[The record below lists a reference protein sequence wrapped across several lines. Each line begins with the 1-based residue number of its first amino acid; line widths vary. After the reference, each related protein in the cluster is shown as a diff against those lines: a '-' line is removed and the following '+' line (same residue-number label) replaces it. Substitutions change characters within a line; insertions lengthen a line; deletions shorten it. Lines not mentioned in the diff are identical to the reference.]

1 MTLFLFLAPIGCR
14 LAMILFPYLD
24 REAMTG
30 PLARQVKCMLK
41 RFKVEP
47 HADIHVPSNGGNAEL
62 RMRNNYYAGSKLT
75 NVVQTLVVGWYGP
88 LDMRPSYLR
97 D

>member
-1 MTLFLFLAPIGCR
+1 MTK
-14 LAMILFPYLD
+14 
-24 REAMTG
+24 

-41 RFKVEP
+41 GLGVKP
-47 HADIHVPSNGGNAEL
+47 HADIQVPSNGGNAEM
-62 RMRNNYYAGSKLT
+62 RMRQNYYAGSKLT
-75 NVVQTLVVGWYGP
+75 SVVQTLVVGWYGP